1 MCLALRTVASGSGRT
16 TNCRKT
22 DTRQDHEAELVQ
34 EGQSAKRKRYT
45 ESEIVPAVQQAG
57 SGTPTCRI
65 LFVSISS
72 SRRASAGNNVAGSGA
87 NLARSC
93 TLGRQAHAK
102 PRERAIGRHRHD
114 TSSGGQIALRF
125 SWCAGRGWGDPG
137 VWSFAY
143 GAIRGHS
150 TRRDLSC
157 ARAQSSRPCSL
168 ADWRSLHTTMF
179 PKGNSL
185 SARLAASLLYRVGAR
200 CGVCGAL
207 LGVLPFPRTVDGFA
221 RRKPFS
227 APKRPSCSLFLQKL
241 WTTSIRPQLEKPR
254 YFLAFLRVGFRV
266 RKRELGARKHGSK
279 PSLRCAGSRAVS
291 RSVQHAYG
299 ACQTARRA
307 LSYTASLPQSSA
319 DTYMAALPLPSV
331 PFRYS
336 PAVPSGDTIR

>member
-93 TLGRQAHAK
+93 TLGRQPHAK

-150 TRRDLSC
+150 TRRDLS
-157 ARAQSSRPCSL
+157 
-168 ADWRSLHTTMF
+168 
-179 PKGNSL
+179 
-185 SARLAASLLYRVGAR
+185 
-200 CGVCGAL
+200 
-207 LGVLPFPRTVDGFA
+207 
-221 RRKPFS
+221 
-227 APKRPSCSLFLQKL
+227 
-241 WTTSIRPQLEKPR
+241 
-254 YFLAFLRVGFRV
+254 
-266 RKRELGARKHGSK
+266 
-279 PSLRCAGSRAVS
+279 
-291 RSVQHAYG
+291 
-299 ACQTARRA
+299 
-307 LSYTASLPQSSA
+307 
-319 DTYMAALPLPSV
+319 
-331 PFRYS
+331 
-336 PAVPSGDTIR
+336 